1 MKQKECR
8 SSGPRTNVGQVDLC
22 GLPFQQSCGVG
33 ARGGVMIGIGMG
45 GFKGDDT
52 VWLGSVKTEKYVS
65 GEINSAPITYFRYL
79 NTICVL
85 RKKQLSAFRVVGLV
99 DL

>member
-8 SSGPRTNVGQVDLC
+8 SLGPRTNAGQVDLC

-45 GFKGDDT
+45 GFRSG
-52 VWLGSVKTEKYVS
+52 VWPRSLKTEKYVS
-65 GEINSAPITYFRYL
+65 GEINSAPITRFRYL